1 MPSGFKIYIFPRCIY
16 RIPTRHNLQVAMK
29 HCIKQADLGR
39 RNLKHR
45 RNMDKQ
51 ITSMI
56 TVAGEYC
63 AFFFF
68 SRRNCPNLNL
78 IRRQRKKEFP
88 LSLSVWCFLCPREQ
102 VSVNKGRKKKPL
114 TLQMISQSD
123 WNCTRTK
130 EGGRNLFLNPTWP
143 RFDSIFPIFR
153 EPLKRPRLHRVQ
165 NLVLKL
171 PHKSAQL
178 ELCFWLQWRKKLIGC
193 TDKEENSRV
202 ASLRFS
208 LLSFRCCY
216 WKNVCMPQKLSQMH
230 DCETYAC

>member
-1 MPSGFKIYIFPRCIY
+1 MPSGFKIYIFPCCIY
-16 RIPTRHNLQVAMK
+16 RIPTQHNLQVAMK

-63 AFFFF
+63 AFFF
-68 SRRNCPNLNL
+68 RRNCPNLNL

-88 LSLSVWCFLCPREQ
+88 LSLSQCGAFFVPESKSAWI
-102 VSVNKGRKKKPL
+102 KAGKKKPL

-143 RFDSIFPIFR
+143 RFDSF
-153 EPLKRPRLHRVQ
+153 
-165 NLVLKL
+165 
-171 PHKSAQL
+171 
-178 ELCFWLQWRKKLIGC
+178 
-193 TDKEENSRV
+193 
-202 ASLRFS
+202 FS
-208 LLSFRCCY
+208 
-216 WKNVCMPQKLSQMH
+216 NI
-230 DCETYAC
+230 

>member
-1 MPSGFKIYIFPRCIY
+1 MPSGFKIYIFPCCIY

-63 AFFFF
+63 AFFFPEELSQLESDQTPAEEGIPSF
-68 SRRNCPNLNL
+68 
-78 IRRQRKKEFP
+78 
-88 LSLSVWCFLCPREQ
+88 SLSVWCFLCPREQ

-143 RFDSIFPIFR
+143 RFDSFFF
-153 EPLKRPRLHRVQ
+153 Q
-165 NLVLKL
+165 Y
-171 PHKSAQL
+171 L
-178 ELCFWLQWRKKLIGC
+178 E
-193 TDKEENSRV
+193 S
-202 ASLRFS
+202 
-208 LLSFRCCY
+208 
-216 WKNVCMPQKLSQMH
+216 H
-230 DCETYAC
+230 